1 MSCCTNAGATCCSE
15 FNQNSAGCDCTY
27 STASVG
33 QDATTVL
40 VKQGDDFPFRGFFAG
55 TGIEIDQDNLNPNGI
70 TITNIGG
77 GGAVT
82 LQTAYDNGNTIVT
95 AGGLPVDIT
104 ADTQDALVVQDSGPT
119 GIFSIVNTAPGDA
132 DITLFNDSGLQF
144 QNPIG
149 ANAPALGDPSAQTLV
164 DAPPSA
170 VDNLSTITIGDI
182 AYTFTPDVPNILTL
196 LRVHFIGLDTLTG
209 DSFNIS
215 QTVKYS
221 PLGTVPVSLYSNEV
235 SADPSLGAIA
245 ITPTA
250 NVGQL
255 DFVLSA
261 GNVADYVVRTYL
273 TIVDYV
279 TSVP

>member
-1 MSCCTNAGATCCSE
+1 MSCSR

-33 QDATTVL
+33 EDATTVL

-55 TGIEIDQDNLNPNGI
+55 PGIEIDQDNLNANGI
-70 TITNIGG
+70 TITNVGG
-77 GGAVT
+77 GSVAT
-82 LQTAYDNGNTIVT
+82 LQSAYDNGNTIVT
-95 AGGLPVDIT
+95 AGDLPVDIT
-104 ADTQDALVVQDSGPT
+104 ADDQAAFVIQDSGPT
-119 GIFSIVNTAPGDA
+119 GIFSVVNTTPGDA

-149 ANAPALGDPSAQTLV
+149 ANAPALGDPSAQILV

-170 VDNLSTITIGDI
+170 VGPTSTITIGDV
-182 AYTFTPDVPNILTL
+182 AYVFTPDVPNILTL
-196 LRVHFIGLDTLTG
+196 LRVHFIGLDTASG
-209 DSFNIS
+209 DSFSIS

-221 PLGTVPVSLYSNEV
+221 PSGSVPVSLYSNEV

-245 ITPTA
+245 ITPTL

-255 DFVLSA
+255 DFVLT
-261 GNVADYVVRTYL
+261 GGTVTDYVVRVYL
-273 TIVDYV
+273 TIVDYINAL
-279 TSVP
+279 P